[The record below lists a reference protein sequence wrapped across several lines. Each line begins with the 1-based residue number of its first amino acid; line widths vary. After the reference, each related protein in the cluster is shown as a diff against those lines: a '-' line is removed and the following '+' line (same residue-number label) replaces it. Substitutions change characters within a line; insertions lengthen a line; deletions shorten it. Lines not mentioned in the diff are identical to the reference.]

1 VSHWDSANN
10 LQASC
15 LAKDQEPQTVNQST
29 QYAAV
34 VEVEGLLGFSRPDEV
49 IPDTEGRGLK
59 RAKTHA
65 SDAGYARMLEY
76 RSCRIRDW
84 SAPGQPRPNIRKMGF
99 ESIDLSPLTALQELL
114 AQIRAAGEIT
124 PQQGRQLRRH
134 LTGGVFPLSD
144 GKCLKMLQIA
154 PEGLIMRKGGPNGL
168 KTDPDVTMGE
178 MNGHDVAVSVHG
190 DQDVRGT
197 PLKQI
202 MRGFAPQLFRHQ
214 TPDGSNTLSPLVL
227 VNLWI
232 PLQQITRP
240 LALMDRRTLN
250 AREHQLRY
258 ALPTDAFLDRREDM
272 RVNDIWSFLHDDAQ
286 LWYFHSAMGHDKAY
300 IFDTLGEPH
309 GAFILPGEEVAEQ
322 YYLQLQRLREQLAA
336 GIHPLPPVLSSAPV
350 PSSTT
355 AALRAAIERMAALL
369 AGFPHATAGGQAVA
383 EWQLQAKDAMEAVVR
398 KSLEMRVVALLLPDV
413 WPFNR
418 GRLSV

>member
-1 VSHWDSANN
+1 VNESA
-10 LQASC
+10 
-15 LAKDQEPQTVNQST
+15 

-34 VEVEGLLGFSRPDEV
+34 AEVEGLLGFSRPDEV

-65 SDAGYARMLEY
+65 SDAGYTSMLEF

-84 SAPGQPRPNIRKMGF
+84 SAPGQPQPNIRKMGF
-99 ESIDLSPLTALQELL
+99 ESIDLSPLTAMQELL

-134 LTGGVFPLSD
+134 LSGRVFPLAD
-144 GKCLKMLQIA
+144 GKCLKFLQIA

-168 KTDPDVTMGE
+168 KTDPDVKMGE

-197 PLKQI
+197 PLKQL
-202 MRGFAPQLFRHQ
+202 MRGFAPRLFRHQ

-227 VNLWI
+227 VNLWV

-286 LWYFHSAMGHDKAY
+286 QWYFHSAMSHDKAY
-300 IFDTLGEPH
+300 VFDTLGEPH
-309 GAFILPGEEVAEQ
+309 GAFILPGEDVAEQ
-322 YYLQLQRLREQLAA
+322 YYLQLRQLREQLASGMRPA
-336 GIHPLPPVLSSAPV
+336 PPAPPTLPLQA
-350 PSSTT
+350 TT
-355 AALRAAIERMAALL
+355 PAALRRAIDRMAALAASVPQEA
-369 AGFPHATAGGQAVA
+369 AGAEAVA
-383 EWQLQAKDAMEAVVR
+383 AWQSQAKDAMEAVVR

-418 GRLSV
+418 GRQSAQ